1 MSLSLLTALQLA
13 VIYRITI
20 NLPDLPYSTDL
31 RKPGSP
37 EYFAI
42 NKKVVESIDG
52 LLTPIPGDFR
62 ASVLNY
68 RYHQVIG
75 TLATIDI
82 YADRESDQVKQAFLE
97 AIDDGDIGD
106 LAVASDGFEF
116 HVIKGSGGSC
126 NPEQFACLD
135 GTCIDAKLRC
145 DGIADCHDKSD
156 EIAEF
161 AKCRRS
167 LPVISLS
174 KKSVDVASGG
184 TIQLSAVIHRV
195 PVGHQVIWSR
205 NDKIIGQ
212 GGIKTSVNP
221 RLHVYRSADEYFI
234 RIDKAHTSDSGNYS
248 VQVEGY
254 ALKAT
259 APVRVHSEELKAET
273 AGCPPGE
280 RACKS
285 GHCFPTYY
293 FCDRHVH
300 CPDGDDETSCTVVTC
315 RSSEFKCEADN
326 ICIPHASFCDGVRD
340 CRDGSDERDCSLKPK
355 PTLKSSSLPSR
366 PTVTCPDGS
375 SPEFSLH
382 GSTYCWSNSVC
393 PKGSVCLQSQCCRT
407 ASKSF
412 SHVSNSVTFRQCPCC
427 RRIFVFA
434 PNGSGN
440 AAPDTAFLGRNAAT
454 ALSTAPITP
463 MRCTAICGGKLVTLI
478 RSCVLTTG
486 RRVMFQALLP
496 SFIICR
502 EL

>member
-1 MSLSLLTALQLA
+1 MVPSLFTALSLA
-13 VIYRITI
+13 VIYRVTI
-20 NLPDLPYSTDL
+20 NLPDLPYSSDL
-31 RKPGSP
+31 RRPGSP

-42 NKKVVESIDG
+42 NKKVVDAIDG
-52 LLTPIPGDFR
+52 LLTPVPGDFR

-82 YADRESDQVKQAFLE
+82 YADRETPLVKKAFLE

-126 NPEQFACLD
+126 NPQQFACLD

-145 DGIADCHDKSD
+145 DGIADCDDKSD
-156 EIAEF
+156 EIADF
-161 AKCRRS
+161 AMCKRS

-174 KKSVDVASGG
+174 KKSVDIPLGG
-184 TIQLSAVIHRV
+184 TVQLSAVIHRV

-205 NDKIIGQ
+205 NDEIIGQ
-212 GGIKTSVNP
+212 GGIKTVTNP

-234 RIDKAHTSDSGNYS
+234 RIENAHSSDSGTYS

-254 ALKAT
+254 ALKAKI
-259 APVRVHSEELKAET
+259 PVKIHTEDALKSET

-300 CPDGDDETSCTVVTC
+300 CPDGDDEINCSVVTC
-315 RSSEFKCEADN
+315 RSSEFKCASEN
-326 ICIPHASFCDGVRD
+326 TCISHASVCDGVRD
-340 CRDGSDERDCSLKPK
+340 CRDGSDERNCSTPMSTARPFL
-355 PTLKSSSLPSR
+355 SSR

-375 SPEFSLH
+375 TPEFSLH

-393 PKGSVCLQSQCCRT
+393 PIGSVCLQSQCCRT
-407 ASKSF
+407 AMSE
-412 SHVSNSVTFRQCPCC
+412 NLRLCPEWKWE
-427 RRIFVFA
+427 
-434 PNGSGN
+434 
-440 AAPDTAFLGRNAAT
+440 
-454 ALSTAPITP
+454 
-463 MRCTAICGGKLVTLI
+463 CG
-478 RSCVLTTG
+478 TG
-486 RRVMFQALLP
+486 RCVDMEKRCDGVVDCQDHSDEMHCDLRWQAYGANTLRANDKSTGNVSSTFSKTTP
-496 SFIICR
+496 HNPWCSVSFPQPKD
-502 EL
+502 